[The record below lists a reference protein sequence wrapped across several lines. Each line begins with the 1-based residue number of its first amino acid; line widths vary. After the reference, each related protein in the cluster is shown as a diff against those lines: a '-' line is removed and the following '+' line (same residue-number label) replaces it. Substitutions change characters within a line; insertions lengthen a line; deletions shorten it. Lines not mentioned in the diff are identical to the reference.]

1 MAQSITVRIHR
12 SVSVDVRTPYE
23 LGTELVALIKA
34 GTAKHRLPLVTT
46 ATVLIP
52 TSLHKQDDVAHAAQ
66 EFSAFGGS
74 LEYVRDLSERPHV
87 SQVRLTSSTP
97 KSVSQLRPSSP
108 REAAHVTAAA

>member
-97 KSVSQLRPSSP
+97 TSVSQLRPSSP